1 MWVLVIVAVALYFAA
16 KAGIPAAGRAIGEAW
31 HNRGDNG
38 RMWAEKRAA
47 RKQLTSDA
55 VDSGM
60 APVSTKVGGVTGV
73 ATGAVIT
80 GSRLAVAA
88 FLRACKEG
96 WGEGKAR
103 AEAWQTGSRAADSVD
118 EGDSNNPP
126 STERLCSECGEN
138 VRGTEGVRM
147 SGLCAACTATRFA
160 DRKEEESGSDDDPV
174 LRGGGC
180 SCPDHAIACDNPPV
194 AGSSLCAGCRRP
206 APEENTTTRGAR
218 PMPVES
224 AVNGEIVTYDQFV
237 ASIDAS
243 LIEARSDREEA
254 AIKVKTT
261 EANLQITD
269 QQAAA
274 LTKLNLPQE
283 VVNAIKATRD
293 SRAAKHRAAQE
304 ELKAS
309 ELEITQLTIAL
320 NAATNNP
327 QQQFYRG

>member
-1 MWVLVIVAVALYFAA
+1 
-16 KAGIPAAGRAIGEAW
+16 
-31 HNRGDNG
+31 
-38 RMWAEKRAA
+38 
-47 RKQLTSDA
+47 
-55 VDSGM
+55 
-60 APVSTKVGGVTGV
+60 
-73 ATGAVIT
+73 
-80 GSRLAVAA
+80 
-88 FLRACKEG
+88 
-96 WGEGKAR
+96 
-103 AEAWQTGSRAADSVD
+103 
-118 EGDSNNPP
+118 
-126 STERLCSECGEN
+126 
-138 VRGTEGVRM
+138 
-147 SGLCAACTATRFA
+147 
-160 DRKEEESGSDDDPV
+160 
-174 LRGGGC
+174 
-180 SCPDHAIACDNPPV
+180 
-194 AGSSLCAGCRRP
+194 
-206 APEENTTTRGAR
+206 
-218 PMPVES
+218 MPVES